1 MRLRLLAFARL
12 RELLGWSEREI
23 DVAADARAEDV
34 WSGLVA
40 ECAALAPLRD
50 STRVAVNG
58 SVAAR
63 WDGAL
68 KPDDE
73 IALLPP
79 SSGG

>member
-23 DVAADARAEDV
+23 DVPENARAEDV
-34 WSGLVA
+34 WSELVA
-40 ECAALAPLRD
+40 ECAALAPLRG
-50 STRVAVNG
+50 STRVALNG
-58 SVAAR
+58 AVLAR

-68 KPDDE
+68 AAGDE
-73 IALLPP
+73 LALLPP